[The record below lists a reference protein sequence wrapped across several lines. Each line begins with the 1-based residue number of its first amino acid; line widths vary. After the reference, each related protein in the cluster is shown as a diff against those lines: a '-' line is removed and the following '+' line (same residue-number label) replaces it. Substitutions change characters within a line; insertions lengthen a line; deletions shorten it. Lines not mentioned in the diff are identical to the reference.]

1 MYDFPVHDYTQEQ
14 NGSPYFSSIV
24 RQCKWPSLS
33 RKIVVIQKF
42 SYRGNL
48 TSHFSSLLADIVEVT
63 RRWHP
68 WLAARNGELARRL
81 FCGLQETDYTLIQKS
96 TGKGF
101 HCTHPSDCRSLS
113 SIFVDT
119 SAKDPSWSPRAI
131 RREHRVLNWLPCL
144 SYRRIE

>member
-1 MYDFPVHDYTQEQ
+1 MHRSTMQMAV
-14 NGSPYFSSIV
+14 SV
-24 RQCKWPSLS
+24 K
-33 RKIVVIQKF
+33 KIVVIQKF
-42 SYRGNL
+42 SYRGHL
-48 TSHFSSLLADIVEVT
+48 TSHSSSLLADMVEVT

-68 WLAARNGELARRL
+68 WRVARNGELARRL
-81 FCGLQETDYTLIQKS
+81 FSDLQETGYTLIQKS

-101 HCTHPSDCRSLS
+101 HCTHPSDCRNLS

-119 SAKDPSWSPRAI
+119 SAKEPSWSPRAM